1 MRWSW
6 RSRKQPASNGEPSS
20 ARVCTTQLS
29 PPQPASSRKTF
40 PSGIKLL
47 HDGNDSAVDTVFIH
61 GLTGDREKT
70 WKTKS
75 AAAPWPQILL
85 PARVPNA
92 RILTFGYDAY
102 VTDWRGM
109 VSKNRI
115 GDHSMNLL
123 TAIATHRED
132 DGTNDRPIIFVCH
145 SLGGLVCE
153 DALSTA
159 QQRPERHL
167 KKVLHCTRG
176 MVFLGTPHHGAGL
189 VYWAESL
196 AKAIGVL
203 KQTNPEILAVL
214 KNDFEV
220 LERVQHGFHTMIR
233 SRG

>member
-1 MRWSW
+1 
-6 RSRKQPASNGEPSS
+6 
-20 ARVCTTQLS
+20 
-29 PPQPASSRKTF
+29 
-40 PSGIKLL
+40 
-47 HDGNDSAVDTVFIH
+47 
-61 GLTGDREKT
+61 
-70 WKTKS
+70 
-75 AAAPWPQILL
+75 
-85 PARVPNA
+85 
-92 RILTFGYDAY
+92 
-102 VTDWRGM
+102 M

>member
-1 MRWSW
+1 MPWLTI
-6 RSRKQPASNGEPSS
+6 P
-20 ARVCTTQLS
+20 QLS
-29 PPQPASSRKTF
+29 
-40 PSGIKLL
+40 I
-47 HDGNDSAVDTVFIH
+47 VFIH

-132 DGTNDRPIIFVCH
+132 DGTVSLLQQYCLGNQSHH
-145 SLGGLVCE
+145 SRTTAPLY
-153 DALSTA
+153 LS
-159 QQRPERHL
+159 
-167 KKVLHCTRG
+167 
-176 MVFLGTPHHGAGL
+176 
-189 VYWAESL
+189 
-196 AKAIGVL
+196 AI
-203 KQTNPEILAVL
+203 A
-214 KNDFEV
+214 
-220 LERVQHGFHTMIR
+220 
-233 SRG
+233 